1 MNLKEK
7 PEAVPILAFCY
18 CRGHFGLQGG
28 GFKTRGPAVKLLL
41 VGSCDA
47 QGHVKSHLHSA

>member
-18 CRGHFGLQGG
+18 CRGDFGLQGG
-28 GFKTRGPAVKLLL
+28 GFKTRGLAVKLLL